1 MPILM
6 SAELHRFA
14 LGVAEDRMAQVLGDP
29 QFDGGLVHDLFG
41 DLVLYHGRCFVLAES
56 GDYPIAADTVVMCNR
71 GQDTHRRGEMFYSTL
86 SREHTGDGRYNEVA
100 WHHAMV
106 SDALEDDCDGLAERY
121 FGKGCAKGQARG
133 RGKGMGRTSTAK
145 AGALDSTTTS
155 APWRPL
161 TTRGGPRAL
170 PLPTYG
176 ALEEVTDEVML
187 PGTALPDSGEGWQS
201 SERPCRGQCDPPH
214 MKNITWGPNPDPR
227 ITNTN

>member
-29 QFDGGLVHDLFG
+29 QFDGGLVHDLVG
-41 DLVLYHGRCFVLAES
+41 DLVLYHGRCLVLAES

-86 SREHTGDGRYNEVA
+86 SHEHTGDGRYNEVA

-106 SDALEDDCDGLAERY
+106 SDALADDCDGLAERY

-133 RGKGMGRTSTAK
+133 SGKGKGKDFHGKGRRFGLDYNFGPLATAYYEGRA
-145 AGALDSTTTS
+145 AGAAVADD
-155 APWRPL
+155 
-161 TTRGGPRAL
+161 
-170 PLPTYG
+170 YG
-176 ALEEVTDEVML
+176 ALEEVTDEVMANML
-187 PGTALPDSGEGWQS
+187 PGTALPDSGEELAEQ
-201 SERPCRGQCDPPH
+201 
-214 MKNITWGPNPDPR
+214 
-227 ITNTN
+227 